1 MTGIPRRTLI
11 ETALLA
17 PAACA
22 LAACAGTGGTS
33 GSGTSEDPEKLTFVL
48 DYTPNT
54 NHTGIYVA
62 MEKGWYRERGI
73 RSE

>member
-1 MTGIPRRTLI
+1 MCIRDS
-11 ETALLA
+11 LA

-33 GSGTSEDPEKLTFVL
+33 GSGTPEDPEKLTFVL

-62 MEKGWYRERGI
+62 M
-73 RSE
+73 